1 MASRSPIAGR
11 VFLRCTNGGEDGYAR
26 TEPGYGY
33 GCGYYP
39 HYEYSY
45 PSIANVCFWHL
56 ADISADAEACL
67 LSRAKQT
74 SITPRSNVR

>member
-33 GCGYYP
+33 GCGY
-39 HYEYSY
+39 SY
-45 PSIANVCFWHL
+45 PSIANVCFWHKTDMP
-56 ADISADAEACL
+56 AH
-67 LSRAKQT
+67 
-74 SITPRSNVR
+74 PPNVCYRG